1 MARPASFPHALL
13 VPIPRAVSSRLRL
26 RISDIQAFP
35 YELPLVDSLDL
46 GGGRSIRLRRG
57 ILVRISVSN
66 EREEAS
72 GWGDVAPL
80 PGFSS
85 ETLDDAHRSVTQ
97 CARTLDNVRVDVE
110 DDRFPAPLHDADP
123 DAEQRPP
130 SVRFGFEQALATSIA
145 GIRGTNLS
153 DLLSA
158 RASILQLNALLTGT
172 PDAMR
177 RRAEAIYTGPGG
189 YQTVKVKVGRN
200 DLQDE
205 ARLVHSLYDRWGED
219 VSLRLDANRAWS
231 FDEAVQFARAVQG
244 VPIEYI
250 EEPLQHPR
258 ELSRFADDTELPV
271 ALDETTRELPLD
283 RWLDAHYASAFV
295 IKPMLIGFSATLD
308 LHRRLA
314 SSGAENDRPSLVIS
328 SAYESGVGLAGLAV
342 LAAAVHRPGSAA
354 GLDTYRALDRDVLT
368 DRLPITGS
376 SVDVQE
382 WSRRITDA
390 QLSSVRLGPSLDL

>member
-1 MARPASFPHALL
+1 MARPTSVPHARL
-13 VPIPRAVSSRLRL
+13 VPTYRAVFSRLRL
-26 RISDIQAFP
+26 CISDIQAFP
-35 YELPLVDSLDL
+35 YELPLVDPLDL

-97 CARTLDNVRVDVE
+97 CARTLEGVRVDVE
-110 DDRFPAPLHDADP
+110 DDRCPAPLHDADP

-130 SVRFGFEQALATSIA
+130 SVRFGFELALATSIA
-145 GIRGTNLS
+145 GIRGTSLP

-158 RASILQLNALLTGT
+158 RASTVQLNALLTGT

-205 ARLVHSLYDRWGED
+205 ARLVHSLHDR
-219 VSLRLDANRAWS
+219 
-231 FDEAVQFARAVQG
+231 
-244 VPIEYI
+244 
-250 EEPLQHPR
+250 
-258 ELSRFADDTELPV
+258 
-271 ALDETTRELPLD
+271 
-283 RWLDAHYASAFV
+283 
-295 IKPMLIGFSATLD
+295 
-308 LHRRLA
+308 
-314 SSGAENDRPSLVIS
+314 
-328 SAYESGVGLAGLAV
+328 
-342 LAAAVHRPGSAA
+342 
-354 GLDTYRALDRDVLT
+354 
-368 DRLPITGS
+368 
-376 SVDVQE
+376 
-382 WSRRITDA
+382 
-390 QLSSVRLGPSLDL
+390 